1 MLKEVANDIVK
12 DLARVYDTQDTFIS
26 LYLDVSRGIDWDY
39 ISHREKQIV
48 PLLKSDRYL
57 LESFNI
63 NLAKIKSLLNKDIS
77 FEIAKNKYKSI
88 AIFRSEPMN
97 YFTALGIP
105 HEIKNSLIVDTSP
118 YIRPL
123 AQLIDE
129 LENYAIVLMDTHQ
142 AKLFLV
148 SLGAVKDRKR
158 LIAHIMNKHK
168 KGGWSQMRFQ
178 RLREEAIEQFQ
189 KTVLEALG
197 KFVVEEQIT
206 GIILAGPGGAKLQ
219 FKKELP
225 HILANIVLAELD
237 YPMDLPPQKLVEAA
251 TGEVVKKEHE
261 KSAKA
266 VETLRSEILKGGEA
280 VYGISETVKATR
292 DGRAEL
298 LILSKDLK
306 VRGWICEHCQ
316 VVEVGKK
323 DRCPNCNNKTSEV
336 DVLEEILEFAER
348 TGAKIEFVGDN
359 PLLEELGGVGALLRY

>member
-1 MLKEVANDIVK
+1 MLQEVNNNVVK
-12 DLARVYDTQDTFIS
+12 YLASIYDTRDTFIS
-26 LYLDVSRGIDWDY
+26 LYLDVSHGIDWNY
-39 ISHREKQIV
+39 ISHREKKIIPV
-48 PLLKSDRYL
+48 LKSDKYL
-57 LESFNI
+57 LENFNI
-63 NLAKIKSLLNKDIS
+63 NLEKIKSLLNKEIS
-77 FEIAKNKYKSI
+77 FEIAKNKYRGV
-88 AIFRSEPMN
+88 AIFRSESMN
-97 YFTALGIP
+97 FFTALGIP
-105 HEIKNSLIVDTSP
+105 YEINNSFIVDTSP

-129 LENYAIVLMDTHQ
+129 LENYAIILMDTNQ

-197 KFVVEEQIT
+197 KFVVDEQIT
-206 GIILAGPGGAKLQ
+206 GIILAGPGEAKLQ

-225 HILANIVLAELD
+225 RMLADIVLTELD
-237 YPMDLPPQKLVEAA
+237 YPMDLPPQKLVETA
-251 TGEVVKKEHE
+251 TDEVIKREHE

-266 VETLRSEILKGGEA
+266 VETLRNEILKGGEA
-280 VYGISETVKATR
+280 VYGIAETVKATR
-292 DGRAEL
+292 EGRAEL
-298 LILSKDLK
+298 LILSKEMK

-323 DRCPNCNNKTSEV
+323 DKCPYCNNKTSEV

-348 TGAKIEFVGDN
+348 TGANIEFVGDN